1 MENRPF
7 SNIKVERFTV
17 LLYFFEH
24 CFIRSSQ
31 SMLQS
36 DKRRRLGF
44 GGDCVYKTGFSAQ
57 DRNYIGNGL
66 ARICLVMRWYHGKEP
81 AGVG

>member
-1 MENRPF
+1 
-7 SNIKVERFTV
+7 
-17 LLYFFEH
+17 
-24 CFIRSSQ
+24 
-31 SMLQS
+31 MLQS